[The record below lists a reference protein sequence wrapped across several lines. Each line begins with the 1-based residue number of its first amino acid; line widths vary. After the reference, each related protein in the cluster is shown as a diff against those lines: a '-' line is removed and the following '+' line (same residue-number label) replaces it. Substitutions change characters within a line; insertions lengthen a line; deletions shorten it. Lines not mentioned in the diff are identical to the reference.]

1 VFLNVLSLRE
11 RRILRKHLLDASTRE
26 ILRPAGKR
34 RTSGDDAFRNG
45 ADLRAREHPAID
57 DRAGSSVTCK
67 VTSKTSEM
75 SRLRVADDITQL
87 VGETPML
94 QLKRLVPA
102 GSADVFAKLEYLNPG
117 GSVKD
122 RAAIG
127 IIRRAEQ
134 DGRLAPGGTIVEATA
149 GNTGI
154 GLALIGVNRGYKV
167 RLFVPERFSE
177 EKVKIMRALGA
188 EVVRT
193 PDAEGMQ
200 GAIRQAKELVAT
212 DPKAFMAGQFENQ
225 ANPDY
230 HYETTAREIFE
241 QMDGRVDAVV
251 LGCGTSGTFSGIA
264 RYLKENSPQVLAY
277 AVETQGS
284 ILGGGKPGP
293 HKVEGIGA
301 SFIPKTFDRSVCD
314 EVMMVM
320 DDEAFGMVK
329 ILAAQ
334 EGVLAGSSGGAA
346 VFAALKVAKKLG
358 SGKRIVTIVPD
369 SAERYLSKKIFEGGL

>member
-1 VFLNVLSLRE
+1 
-11 RRILRKHLLDASTRE
+11 
-26 ILRPAGKR
+26 
-34 RTSGDDAFRNG
+34 
-45 ADLRAREHPAID
+45 
-57 DRAGSSVTCK
+57 
-67 VTSKTSEM
+67 M

-94 QLKRLVPA
+94 LLKRLVPT

-134 DGRLAPGGTIVEATA
+134 EGKLVPGGTIVEATA

-188 EVVRT
+188 EVIRT

-200 GAIRQAKELVAT
+200 GAIRQAKVLVAG
-212 DPKAFMAGQFENQ
+212 DPTAFMAGQFENP

-241 QMDGRVDAVV
+241 QMAGKIDAVV

-264 RYLKENSPQVLAY
+264 RYLKEKLPGVLAF

-284 ILGGGKPGP
+284 VLGGGQPGP

-314 EVMMVM
+314 EILMVN
-320 DDEAFGMVK
+320 DNDAFGTVK
-329 ILAAQ
+329 TLAAQ

-346 VFAALKVAKKLG
+346 VFASLKVAKRLG
-358 SGKRIVTIVPD
+358 AGKRVVTIIPD
-369 SAERYLSKKIFEGGL
+369 SAERYMSKKIFEGGI